1 MNRGGDT
8 VVMSALCIPRR
19 KPDREAQ
26 ARVTVLHVKEK
37 VVDALQMKL
46 LILMKMKENE

>member
-1 MNRGGDT
+1 
-8 VVMSALCIPRR
+8 MSALCIQSR